1 MSGIGKEEVKQ
12 IIEEIENDEELGT
25 EENELSEEELEE
37 MEDGEEEEEDTEED
51 DEGPE
56 EYEGEF
62 EDDEELSVVKNYTII
77 QQPVITEV
85 TVGAETG
92 AKGEVKPYAK
102 LSITRHLE
110 FEGDEFNDVIDII
123 ADDFAGLAD
132 EVESEL
138 LSLKR
143 KLNMEMQ

>member
-1 MSGIGKEEVKQ
+1 MVEGKVSKEEIEQ
-12 IIEEIENDEELGT
+12 IVEEIENDEELET
-25 EENELSEEELEE
+25 EGENEFSEEELEE
-37 MEDGEEEEEDTEED
+37 MDPEEWEEEEDEEEGIE
-51 DEGPE
+51 DEF
-56 EYEGEF
+56 EGE
-62 EDDEELSVVKNYTII
+62 EESSVVKNYTII

-132 EVESEL
+132 EVESSL
-138 LSLKR
+138 LSLKK

>member
-1 MSGIGKEEVKQ
+1 MSGIGKEEVEQ

-25 EENELSEEELEE
+25 EENELSEEELAELDEAEE
-37 MEDGEEEEEDTEED
+37 EFEDEEEEDEED
-51 DEGPE
+51 ED
-56 EYEGEF
+56 EF
-62 EDDEELSVVKNYTII
+62 EDDEDPSVVKNYTII
-77 QQPVITEV
+77 QQPVVTEV
-85 TVGAETG
+85 SVGAETG

-132 EVESEL
+132 ELESEL

>member
-1 MSGIGKEEVKQ
+1 MSGIGKEEVEQ

-25 EENELSEEELEE
+25 EENELSEEELAELDEAEE
-37 MEDGEEEEEDTEED
+37 EFEDEEEEDEED
-51 DEGPE
+51 G
-56 EYEGEF
+56 F
-62 EDDEELSVVKNYTII
+62 EDEESSTVKNITII
-77 QQPVITEV
+77 QQPVVTEV
-85 TVGAETG
+85 SVGAETG

>member
-1 MSGIGKEEVKQ
+1 MSGIGKEVEVKQ

-25 EENELSEEELEE
+25 EENELSEEELAKLDEAEE
-37 MEDGEEEEEDTEED
+37 EFEDEEEEDEED
-51 DEGPE
+51 ED
-56 EYEGEF
+56 EF
-62 EDDEELSVVKNYTII
+62 EDDEDPSVVKNYTII

-132 EVESEL
+132 ELESEL

>member
-1 MSGIGKEEVKQ
+1 MSGIGKEEVEQ

-37 MEDGEEEEEDTEED
+37 MEDGEEEEDTEED

-62 EDDEELSVVKNYTII
+62 EDDEDLSVVKNYTII

-138 LSLKR
+138 LALKR

>member
-1 MSGIGKEEVKQ
+1 MSGIGKEEVGQ

-25 EENELSEEELEE
+25 EENELSEEEIAELDEAEE
-37 MEDGEEEEEDTEED
+37 EFEDEEEEEDEED
-51 DEGPE
+51 G
-56 EYEGEF
+56 F
-62 EDDEELSVVKNYTII
+62 EDEESSIVKNITII

-110 FEGDEFNDVIDII
+110 FEGDEFNDVINII

-138 LSLKR
+138 LSLKKR
-143 KLNMEMQ
+143 LNMEKPEMQ